1 MIDNFSINH
10 SLKNLADINVD
21 LILPYLHFGYL
32 TVYLDMISNI
42 FIESSCS
49 KLTEK
54 KKKRKAKSYKERN

>member
-42 FIESSCS
+42 F
-49 KLTEK
+49 
-54 KKKRKAKSYKERN
+54 Y

>member
-42 FIESSCS
+42 FYWIFLFETHW
-49 KLTEK
+49 KEEEK
-54 KKKRKAKSYKERN
+54 KS